1 MTIPTQLPTSATSNA
16 PSSPRRPDGGDDGNG
31 AGDKTWRLAL
41 YRLRQNPLSIVG
53 IVMVALILVTGL
65 VGPLLV
71 PFPQDA
77 TGTTRMVERLKP
89 PSDLYLMGTD
99 DVGRDVFS
107 RTVIATQTSL
117 VIGGVVLIIAILI
130 GVPLGAV
137 SGYVGGWADE
147 AIMRVTDIFLTVPAL
162 LLAMAMAAAL
172 GSGMINAMLAISL
185 VWWPGYAR
193 LTRGHVLSLRE
204 REFIESTRAIGAS
217 RWHTIIRHILP
228 NVLSPV
234 IIKASMDMGFAI
246 LVAAGL
252 GYIGVGV
259 QAPTPEWGVM
269 ISEGRGLL
277 RQAWWASVF
286 PGLAMFITVL
296 GFNLLGDGLR
306 DIFDPKT
313 RK

>member
-1 MTIPTQLPTSATSNA
+1 MSIPRDFPRA
-16 PSSPRRPDGGDDGNG
+16 PASISPPPPNYK
-31 AGDKTWRLAL
+31 ALRLAL
-41 YRLRQNPLSIVG
+41 YRLRQSPLSIIG
-53 IVMVALILVTGL
+53 LAMVAVILFAGII
-65 VGPLLV
+65 GPELV
-71 PFPQDA
+71 PFPEDA
-77 TGTTRMVERLKP
+77 TGNTRMAARLTAP
-89 PSDLYLMGTD
+89 NDTYLFGTD

-117 VIGGVVLIIAILI
+117 LISLVVLVIAIVI

-137 SGYVGGWADE
+137 SGFFGGWVDE
-147 AIMRVTDIFLTVPAL
+147 VIMRITDIFLTVPAL

-172 GSGMINAMLAISL
+172 GSGTVNAMIAIAL

-193 LTRGHVLSLRE
+193 LTRGQVLSLRE
-204 REFIESTRAIGAS
+204 REFIEATRALGGG
-217 RWHTIIRHILP
+217 RWHTIFRHIFP
-228 NVLSPV
+228 NILSPV
-234 IIKASMDMGFAI
+234 IVKASMDIGFAI

-277 RQAWWASVF
+277 RQAWWVSII
-286 PGLAMFITVL
+286 PGIAMFTTVL

-306 DIFDPKT
+306 DVLDPKT
-313 RK
+313 RR

>member
-1 MTIPTQLPTSATSNA
+1 MSIPTQLPGSG
-16 PSSPRRPDGGDDGNG
+16 PQVRKPREANQD
-31 AGDKTWRLAL
+31 AQLAL
-41 YRLRQNPLSIVG
+41 YRLRQSPLSVVG
-53 IVMVALILVTGL
+53 LVMVGVILVAAFI
-65 VGPLLV
+65 GPLIV
-71 PFPQDA
+71 PFPEDA
-77 TGTTRMVERLKP
+77 TGNTRMSARLRP
-89 PSDLYLMGTD
+89 PSETFLMGTD

-107 RTVIATQTSL
+107 RTIIATQTSL
-117 VIGGVVLIIAILI
+117 VIGGVVLIVAILI

-137 SGYVGGWADE
+137 SGYFGGWADE
-147 AIMRVTDIFLTVPAL
+147 VIMRITDIFLTVPAL

-204 REFIESTRAIGAS
+204 REFIESTRAIGAT
-217 RWHTIIRHILP
+217 RWHTILRHILP

-234 IIKASMDMGFAI
+234 IVKASMDMGFAI
-246 LVAAGL
+246 LVAAAL

-306 DIFDPKT
+306 DIFDPKSQ
-313 RK
+313 R